1 MSTNKAKN
9 ISAIPIDGFSNVRIT
24 STWTFLQSIQWSEP
38 WLIGLISFHILCFA
52 FTVFTCRYYRL
63 QIFHFLLMVTMV
75 YSAEYVNEIAAM
87 NWRSFAK
94 FQYFDSKGMFISLV
108 YSVPLLFNTIV
119 IVAVWVRRTFATMTE
134 LKTLQLKRKAA
145 RESTKKSQ

>member
-1 MSTNKAKN
+1 MSTDKAKN
-9 ISAIPIDGFSNVRIT
+9 ISSIPIDGFSNVRIT

-52 FTVFTCRYYRL
+52 FTVVTCKYYRL

-108 YSVPLLFNTIV
+108 YSVPLLFNAIV

-145 RESTKKSQ
+145 RESAKKSQ